1 MNVMLESHSWS
12 ENKSLSN
19 SEGNVEALDVLF
31 SRYRRVLSLV
41 AYRVLGNHK
50 QAEDA
55 VQNCLRAA
63 SENLPR
69 FKHEGVFRSW
79 LVRVLIDE
87 AVAILKKQKSA
98 GGGGLE
104 SVITR
109 TRSSL
114 MNSHTRCQAFSHS
127 AD

>member
-1 MNVMLESHSWS
+1 MNVILESQSWS

-19 SEGNVEALDVLF
+19 SEGNLEALDVLF

-41 AYRVLGNHK
+41 AYRVLGNHQ
-50 QAEDA
+50 QAEEA

-87 AVAILKKQKSA
+87 AVAILNKQKSA
-98 GGGGLE
+98 GRGDLN
-104 SVITR
+104 SVTTR

-114 MNSHTRCQAFSHS
+114 RNSHTRCPVFSHS